1 MTKQMTKEDYAMRNQ
16 LVAECVAEMLNI
28 REVDLMKEI
37 KTFIKY
43 QKGRGIGHAIKDKE
57 ARERPITTVSNIEAD
72 IWPQDS
78 KMIASLAANAKT

>member
-1 MTKQMTKEDYAMRNQ
+1 MTQEDYALRNQ
-16 LVAECVAEMLNI
+16 LVAECVVEMLNI

-43 QKGRGIGHAIKDKE
+43 QKGRGIGHAIKNKE

-72 IWPQDS
+72 IWPPDS
-78 KMIASLAANAKT
+78 KMTVNSVMNAKT